1 MDENNLF
8 RQEAV
13 KAQQTTWLGDVILVR
28 PFSFTLLTL
37 IAVFITTIILIF
49 IFIGSYTKRVT
60 TEGQLIPST
69 GVIRVYAP
77 DTGIVVKKLVNE
89 GKHVKQGDELFLL
102 STTRF
107 NEEGDLNQSLLNSI
121 QLRGAT
127 LADEKLK
134 MLSIQAN
141 ENKQLQSQI
150 EEFTAAL
157 QKLDGLI
164 KEQRKRVALA
174 NSKLERYQSLLKQ
187 DFISID
193 EFQIRQDYLIEQQ
206 ILLKNYE
213 SDQISKK
220 NELNRLKL
228 QLNSLPS
235 KQRND
240 YLALERQASSI
251 EQEKIE
257 IEARQSLIIR
267 SQASGIA
274 TAVNAE
280 IGQQILANTPVVN
293 IIPENV
299 ILEAHLYLPSQAIG
313 FIKIGQNVK
322 LRYRAFPYQKF
333 GQATGHIFSI
343 SDTAMNA
350 RDIVNYGEF
359 DTKFSENQA
368 IYLVKVA
375 LDEQSIKAY
384 GIKQP
389 LKVGMVFEADIMQE
403 NRKLYEWVL
412 EPLFSISGKL

>member
-37 IAVFITTIILIF
+37 IAALITTIILIF
-49 IFIGSYTKRVT
+49 IFLGSYTKRIT
-60 TEGQLIPST
+60 IEGQLIPNT

-107 NEEGDLNQSLLNSI
+107 NERGDLNQSLLNSI
-121 QLRGAT
+121 QLRSAT

-174 NSKLERYQSLLKQ
+174 NSKLERYKSLLKQ
-187 DFISID
+187 EFISID

-213 SDQISKK
+213 SDQITKK

-240 YLALERQASSI
+240 YLALERQVSSI

-280 IGQQILANTPVVN
+280 IGQQILVNTPVVN
-293 IIPENV
+293 IIPENA

-359 DTKFSENQA
+359 SSNFSENQA

-375 LDEQSIKAY
+375 IDQQSIKAY
-384 GIKQP
+384 GIKHP

>member
-37 IAVFITTIILIF
+37 IAALITTIILIF
-49 IFIGSYTKRVT
+49 IFLGSYTKRIT
-60 TEGQLIPST
+60 IEGQLIPNT

-107 NEEGDLNQSLLNSI
+107 NERGDLNQSLLNSI
-121 QLRGAT
+121 QLRSAT

-174 NSKLERYQSLLKQ
+174 NSKLERYKSLLKQ
-187 DFISID
+187 EFISID

-213 SDQISKK
+213 SDQITKK

-240 YLALERQASSI
+240 YLALERQVSSI

-280 IGQQILANTPVVN
+280 IGQQILVNTPVVN
-293 IIPENV
+293 IIPENA

-350 RDIVNYGEF
+350 RDIVN
-359 DTKFSENQA
+359 
-368 IYLVKVA
+368 
-375 LDEQSIKAY
+375 
-384 GIKQP
+384 
-389 LKVGMVFEADIMQE
+389 
-403 NRKLYEWVL
+403 
-412 EPLFSISGKL
+412 